1 MSITLSEFRKD
12 QHVTDE
18 DWIIYPELQ
27 KKVEKLIIN
36 SLLTQFGASA
46 TQSIIQTGAHWS
58 GQTTSD
64 IFSDFD
70 NFVRTIEEVFGERG
84 HRIILDSLN
93 MADFDPDQGSL
104 VCKMSKRTH
113 PHPLEYIKYSQ

>member
-1 MSITLSEFRKD
+1 MSLTLRKFQQD
-12 QHVTDE
+12 EPVTDE

-36 SLLTQFGASA
+36 SLVAQFGAPA
-46 TQSIIQTGAHWS
+46 TQSIIQTGAHRS
-58 GQTTSD
+58 GQSKSG

-70 NFVRTIEEVFGERG
+70 NFVRTIQEVFGERG

-93 MADFDPDQGSL
+93 MADSIPDQDSL
-104 VCKMSKRTH
+104 VHKMGKRT
-113 PHPLEYIKYSQ
+113 PTHPLSYIKYAQ

>member
-1 MSITLSEFRKD
+1 MSVKLSEFRKD
-12 QHVTDE
+12 KHETDE

-36 SLLTQFGASA
+36 SLVAQFGASA

-58 GQTTSD
+58 GQTKSG

-70 NFVRTIEEVFGERG
+70 NFVQTIEEVFGERG
-84 HRIILDSLN
+84 HRIIVDCLN
-93 MADFDPDQGSL
+93 MADFIPDQSSL
-104 VCKMSKRTH
+104 VYKMGKRTH
-113 PHPLEYIKYSQ
+113 AHPLNYIKYTQ

>member
-12 QHVTDE
+12 EHVTDE

-27 KKVEKLIIN
+27 KKVKRLIIN
-36 SLLTQFGASA
+36 SLVTQFGASA

-58 GQTTSD
+58 GQTKSD

-70 NFVRTIEEVFGERG
+70 NFVRTIKEVFGERG
-84 HRIILDSLN
+84 QRIILDSLN
-93 MADFDPDQGSL
+93 MADFIPDQGSL
-104 VCKMSKRTH
+104 VCKMGKRTH
-113 PHPLEYIKYSQ
+113 AHPLNYIKYAP

>member
-1 MSITLSEFRKD
+1 MSLTLCEFRKD
-12 QHVTDE
+12 EPKTDE
-18 DWIIYPELQ
+18 DWVIFSQLQ
-27 KKVEKLIIN
+27 KKVKKLIIN
-36 SLLTQFGASA
+36 SLVTQFGASA
-46 TQSIIQTGAHWS
+46 TQSIIQTGAYWS
-58 GQTTSD
+58 GQTTSG

-70 NFVRTIEEVFGERG
+70 NFVRSIQEVFGERG

-104 VCKMSKRTH
+104 VCKMFKRTH

>member
-1 MSITLSEFRKD
+1 MSIALRGFCKGKPE
-12 QHVTDE
+12 TDE

-36 SLLTQFGASA
+36 SLVTQFGASA

-58 GQTTSD
+58 GQTKSD

-70 NFVRTIEEVFGERG
+70 NFVHTIEEVFGERG
-84 HRIILDSLN
+84 HRIILDCLN
-93 MADFDPDQGSL
+93 MADFIPDHGSL
-104 VCKMSKRTH
+104 IYKMGKRTR
-113 PHPLEYIKYSQ
+113 PHTLDYIKYTQ

>member
-12 QHVTDE
+12 EHVTE
-18 DWIIYPELQ
+18 KDWIVYPELQ

-36 SLLTQFGASA
+36 SLVAQFGASA

-58 GQTTSD
+58 GQTKSD

-84 HRIILDSLN
+84 QRIIIDSLN
-93 MADFDPDQGSL
+93 MADFIPDQDSL
-104 VCKMSKRTH
+104 VHKMGKRT
-113 PHPLEYIKYSQ
+113 PTHPLSYIKYAQ